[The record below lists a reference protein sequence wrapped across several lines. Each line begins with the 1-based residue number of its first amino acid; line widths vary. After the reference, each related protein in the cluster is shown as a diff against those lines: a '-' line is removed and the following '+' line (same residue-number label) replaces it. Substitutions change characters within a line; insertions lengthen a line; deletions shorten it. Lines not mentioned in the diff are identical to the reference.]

1 MSLRSVRR
9 QQFAEKTTKNP
20 KKNLEKK
27 TCIRSAALLMLK
39 KFNEALSD
47 CQKAIE
53 LDPAFIKA
61 YMRAAKCQV
70 QQGKEEKKKRLE
82 KKGKSLSYCTFL

>member
-1 MSLRSVRR
+1 
-9 QQFAEKTTKNP
+9 
-20 KKNLEKK
+20 
-27 TCIRSAALLMLK
+27 MLK

-61 YMRAAKCQV
+61 YVRAAKCQV
-70 QQGKEEKKKRLE
+70 QQGKEEKKRHLKI
-82 KKGKSLSYCTFL
+82 

>member
-1 MSLRSVRR
+1 
-9 QQFAEKTTKNP
+9 
-20 KKNLEKK
+20 
-27 TCIRSAALLMLK
+27 MLK

-61 YMRAAKCQV
+61 YVRAAKCQV
-70 QQGKEEKKKRLE
+70 QQGKEEKKKRHLQ
-82 KKGKSLSYCTFL
+82 KKKKRTSILYFIMTIVHILV

>member
-1 MSLRSVRR
+1 
-9 QQFAEKTTKNP
+9 
-20 KKNLEKK
+20 
-27 TCIRSAALLMLK
+27 MLK

-61 YMRAAKCQV
+61 YVRAAKCQV
-70 QQGKEEKKKRLE
+70 QQGKGKKKRLQKR
-82 KKGKSLSYCTFL
+82 KKGHLYCTLL